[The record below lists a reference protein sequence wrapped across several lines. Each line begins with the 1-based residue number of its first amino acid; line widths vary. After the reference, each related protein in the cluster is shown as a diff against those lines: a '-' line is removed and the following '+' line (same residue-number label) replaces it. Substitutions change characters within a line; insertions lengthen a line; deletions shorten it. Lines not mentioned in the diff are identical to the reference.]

1 MMASPEGRGAAPT
14 LTDAAIAEAATAV
27 REFEKAGIAPPRRL
41 VAIAG
46 RATATTWPQV
56 TLRPGGA
63 PVAE

>member
-1 MMASPEGRGAAPT
+1 

>member
-46 RATATTWPQV
+46 RATATTSA
-56 TLRPGGA
+56 TGHA
-63 PVAE
+63 PARRRARS